1 MKNETRENFEGT
13 TRLTPQTLQKLKDK
27 GFLYVQIKGFTFDK
41 RQDYMEPRYFV
52 LIPIKEFSSDPNKK
66 EIYEPINS
74 EILIDWSNS
83 TNEGIEVLV
92 ALNTSG
98 Y

>member
-1 MKNETRENFEGT
+1 MRNETKGNFEST

-27 GFLYVQIKGFTFDK
+27 GFRYVQIKGFTHDK

-52 LIPIKEFSSDPNKK
+52 LIPIVDFSSDPDKK

-74 EILIDWSNS
+74 EILNDWSNS
-83 TNEGIEVLV
+83 SDNDIEVLI
-92 ALNTSG
+92 TGG
-98 Y
+98 YQ